1 MFRRRR
7 LRRRIPRGLRWGG
20 HLALGAGVGA
30 LLGIPFADVAFGAA
44 AGALVAALL
53 ALYFALRI
61 KR

>member
-1 MFRRRR
+1 MS
-7 LRRRIPRGLRWGG
+7 RGVPPALKGVG

-44 AGALVAALL
+44 VGAGVAALL
-53 ALYFALRI
+53 ALYFSLRT